1 MRSRGSHRS
10 VMFLVDGIGYQ
21 PRRRGLGRRNRR
33 TAESLRALD
42 RDEDGPR
49 SAEECAE
56 KGEHGPS
63 SKEMV
68 QTLMAFDK
76 NGDGLLTDDE
86 MSPDWRVSSS
96 RNACFNWT
104 RMAMAASRR
113 TSEPQGSAFSW
124 NSHGSRSE
132 S

>member
-1 MRSRGSHRS
+1 MALDTNH
-10 VMFLVDGIGYQ
+10 DGAVSAAGIAA
-21 PRRRGLGRRNRR
+21 PPNPCAPSIATR
-33 TAESLRALD
+33 TANGPPRNAPKMGSTD
-42 RDEDGPR
+42 R
-49 SAEECAE
+49 C
-56 KGEHGPS
+56 

-86 MSPDWRVSSS
+86 VSPDWRVSSS